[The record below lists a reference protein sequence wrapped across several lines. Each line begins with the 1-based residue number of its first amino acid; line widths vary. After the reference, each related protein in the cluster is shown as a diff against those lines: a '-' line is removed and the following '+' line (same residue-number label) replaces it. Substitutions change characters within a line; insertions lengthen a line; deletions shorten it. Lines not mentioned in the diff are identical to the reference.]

1 MLEGDG
7 FAKKFGGATGDDPDF
22 YLLTIK
28 KYQNGELST
37 DSIDFYLADYRFEDN
52 SQDYIIK
59 DWTSIDLSSLGVAD
73 SVSFTVASSDI
84 GQFGINTPTYICID
98 NVTTNAVT
106 TNLETVAIEEW
117 VQVFPN
123 PSADFIQL
131 KKRSA
136 EPLTLSLFSLQGQQ
150 LLSSQLVGDQV
161 LDIRS
166 LERGT
171 YLLHLS
177 QGNQQASQLL
187 MKQ

>member
-1 MLEGDG
+1 MC
-7 FAKKFGGATGDDPDF
+7 
-22 YLLTIK
+22 IR
-28 KYQNGELST
+28 
-37 DSIDFYLADYRFEDN
+37 DS
-52 SQDYIIK
+52 YIIK

-73 SVSFTVASSDI
+73 SISFTVASSDI

-98 NVTTNAVT
+98 NVRTNAITTTNV
-106 TNLETVAIEEW
+106 ETVAIEEW

-123 PSADFIQL
+123 PSVDFIQL
-131 KKRSA
+131 KKRST

-150 LLSSQLVGDQV
+150 LLSSELVGDQI